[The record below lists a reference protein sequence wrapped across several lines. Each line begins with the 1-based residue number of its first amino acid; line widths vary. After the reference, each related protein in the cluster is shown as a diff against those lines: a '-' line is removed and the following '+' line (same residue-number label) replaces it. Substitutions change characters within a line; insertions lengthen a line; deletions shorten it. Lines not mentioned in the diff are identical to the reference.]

1 MPNLSSLA
9 KPIPFLDAY
18 EEQKR
23 YNEQSGMRNLQE
35 QSALMAIQE
44 KMKARQ
50 DEKQLQTMFQQSGGD
65 LEAVVQGALK
75 AGRPDIA
82 AKLAPLIAA
91 QRRAAP
97 EPRVVSPGGAMVDQS
112 GKVIYQAPFKPD
124 APQKPEAEPADV
136 RMVNF
141 YHSLPAGDPRKAILK
156 QIIDEKTRVPEKTF
170 PIVTS
175 GDGIFERRPEGLIQL
190 KDPKTGQPLRPT
202 ARERPITEYQ
212 GKNALYGTRALQS
225 HNILNKI
232 EEDINTAVLASKQEI
247 QSYPVIGGPLGA
259 AANLMLT
266 EDQQSVEQAQRNFVN
281 AVLRQE
287 SGAVISE
294 AEFEN
299 AKKQYFPAPGDG
311 KQVIEQKRRNRVT
324 AIEGFK
330 KIAGPAWDESA
341 AVGKSPEDIMKLADE
356 IINGKP

>member
-1 MPNLSSLA
+1 MADPLDNIPGYGAYIA
-9 KPIPFLDAY
+9 K
-18 EEQKR
+18 R
-23 YNEQSGMRNLQE
+23 RMNEQAGIRDLQE
-35 QSALMAIQE
+35 QSLLMGLQE
-44 KMKARQ
+44 KMRARQ

-202 ARERPITEYQ
+202 ARERPITEFQ
-212 GKNALYGTRALQS
+212 GKNALYGSRSLMAHKTLLDLEDKINLPGLATKQYIQDIPVVGGAMGAGANALLS
-225 HNILNKI
+225 SN
-232 EEDINTAVLASKQEI
+232 
-247 QSYPVIGGPLGA
+247 
-259 AANLMLT
+259 
-266 EDQQSVEQAQRNFVN
+266 QQAVEQAQRNFVN

-294 AEFEN
+294 QEFEN
-299 AKKQYFPAPGDG
+299 AKKQYFPQPGD
-311 KQVIEQKRRNRVT
+311 KKEVIEQKRKNRML
-324 AIEGFK
+324 AIQGFK
-330 KIAGPAWDESA
+330 KIAGPAWDGVEDS
-341 AVGKSPEDIMKLADE
+341 SPEDILKQADE
-356 IINGKP
+356 ILKGK